1 MLSDIDIAHRISL
14 KPITDVAATIGLSEK
29 DLNLYGP
36 YKAKIKLTA
45 LRRSNDSTTGKLILV
60 TAITPTPL
68 GEGKT
73 TVSIGLSQAFWKLGK
88 RSVVALR
95 EPSLGPVFG
104 LKGGATGGGYS
115 QVLPMEDIN
124 LHFTGDFH
132 AVTAAHNLL
141 SAVMDAMIFHGNEVG
156 IDPGRIL
163 WPRTID
169 MNDRSL
175 RNVVIGLKQALN
187 GPMREER
194 FVITPDSEIMAILGL
209 SKSYSELK
217 ERINRI
223 LVGFTRERHA
233 VYAEAFKSAG
243 AMAALLKD
251 ALLPNLVQTTENT
264 PAIIHTGPFGNIAH
278 GTCSLTA
285 IEAALAFSD
294 YAVVEAGFGS
304 DLGGEKFLNI
314 VSRLLGRHPD
324 VAVLVVTIRALKY
337 HGGVDKNELTTE
349 NLSALERGFEN
360 VQAHLHILK
369 NIFGM
374 PVVVAI
380 NRFPQ
385 DTEAEIEKLSQLLI
399 HEEVPFALSE
409 GHARGG
415 EGVTNLAKEVMNTIS
430 QGTNH
435 YRPLYS
441 LDLPLKQKIELV
453 AHQVYSA
460 GAIKYSKQAE
470 RALRIAE
477 KNNLNNLFVC
487 MAKTQSSISDDP
499 SLRGWPRGYN
509 FYIDD
514 IRFRTGAGFAVPI
527 CGNILEM
534 PGLPKQPAAWQ
545 VDIDDE
551 GTITGLF

>member
-1 MLSDIDIAHRISL
+1 MLTDIEIAHQIQL
-14 KPITDVAATIGLSEK
+14 KPITDVAATLGLSEK
-29 DLNLYGP
+29 DLHLYGP
-36 YKAKIKLTA
+36 YKAKIRLEALKNNLTTH
-45 LRRSNDSTTGKLILV
+45 SGKLILV

-73 TVSIGLSQAFWKLGK
+73 TVSIGLSQAFWKIGK

-217 ERINRI
+217 ERINNI
-223 LVGFTRERHA
+223 LVGFTRDRKA
-233 VYAEAFKSAG
+233 VYADAFKSAG

-337 HGGVDKNELTTE
+337 HGGLGKDELTEE
-349 NLSALERGFEN
+349 NLDALQRGFEN

-385 DTEAEIEKLSQLLI
+385 DTEAEIEKLSKLLSN
-399 HEEVPFALSE
+399 ENTPFALSE
-409 GHARGG
+409 GHAKGG
-415 EGVTNLAKEVMNTIS
+415 DGVVALAKAVIETIEK
-430 QGTNH
+430 GENN

-470 RALRIAE
+470 RALRVAE

-499 SLRGWPRGYN
+499 TLRGWPRGYN

-545 VDIDDE
+545 VDIDDD

>member
-1 MLSDIDIAHRISL
+1 MLSDIDIAHRTPL
-14 KPITDVAATIGLSEK
+14 KPITDVATTIGLSET

-36 YKAKIKLTA
+36 YKAKIKLEA
-45 LRRSNDSTTGKLILV
+45 LRRPGASSSGKLVLV

-223 LVGFTRERHA
+223 LVGFTRDRRA

-285 IEAALAFSD
+285 IEAALALSE

-337 HGGVDKNELTTE
+337 HGGMDKNELTTE
-349 NLSALERGFEN
+349 NLNALERGFEN

-385 DTEAEIEKLSQLLI
+385 DTEAEIEKLSQLLVQ
-399 HEEVPFALSE
+399 EDVPFALSE

-415 EGVTNLAKEVMNTIS
+415 EGVTELAKAVMDTIDR
-430 QGTNH
+430 GDNH

-477 KNNLNNLFVC
+477 KNNLNDLFVC

-499 SLRGWPRGYN
+499 TLRGWPRGYN

-545 VDIDDE
+545 VDIDDD

>member
-1 MLSDIDIAHRISL
+1 MLSDIDIAHRTPL
-14 KPITDVAATIGLSEK
+14 KPITDVAATIGLSET

-36 YKAKIKLTA
+36 YKAKIKLEA
-45 LRRSNDSTTGKLILV
+45 LRRPGASSSGKLVLV

-223 LVGFTRERHA
+223 LVGFTRDRHA

-285 IEAALAFSD
+285 IEAALALSE

-337 HGGVDKNELTTE
+337 HGGMDKNELTTE
-349 NLSALERGFEN
+349 NLNALERGFEN

-385 DTEAEIEKLSQLLI
+385 DTEAEIEKLSQLLVQ
-399 HEEVPFALSE
+399 EDVPFALSE

-415 EGVTNLAKEVMNTIS
+415 EGVTELAKAVMDTIDR
-430 QGTNH
+430 GDNH

-477 KNNLNNLFVC
+477 KNNLNDLFVC

-499 SLRGWPRGYN
+499 TLRGWPRGYN

-545 VDIDDE
+545 VDIDDD

>member
-1 MLSDIDIAHRISL
+1 MLTDIEIAHQIQL
-14 KPITDVAATIGLSEK
+14 KPITEVASAVGLHET
-29 DLNLYGP
+29 DLHLFGP
-36 YKAKIKLTA
+36 YKAKIGLPA
-45 LRRSNDSTTGKLILV
+45 LKRVTQEQKGKLILV

-73 TVSIGLSQAFWKLGK
+73 TVSIGLSQAFWKIGQ

-132 AVTAAHNLL
+132 AVTSAHNLL

-175 RNVVIGLKQALN
+175 RYTVIGLKQALN

-209 SKSYSELK
+209 SKTYSELK
-217 ERINRI
+217 ERINKI
-223 LVGFTRERHA
+223 LVGFTRERKA

-285 IEAALAFSD
+285 IEAALSLSD

-337 HGGVDKNELTTE
+337 HGGLNKEELTRE
-349 NLSALERGFEN
+349 NLEALERGFEN
-360 VQAHLHILK
+360 VEAHLHILK

-385 DTEAEIEKLSQLLI
+385 DTEAEIEKLSTLLTKQD
-399 HEEVPFALSE
+399 VPFALSE

-415 EGVTNLAKEVMNTIS
+415 EGVVDLARTVIEVINK
-430 QGTNH
+430 GENN

-499 SLRGWPRGYN
+499 ALRGWPRGYN

-551 GTITGLF
+551 GIISGLF

>member
-1 MLSDIDIAHRISL
+1 MLSDIDIAHRTPL
-14 KPITDVAATIGLSEK
+14 KPITDVAATIGLSET

-36 YKAKIKLTA
+36 YKAKIKLEA
-45 LRRSNDSTTGKLILV
+45 LRRPGASSSGKLVLV

-223 LVGFTRERHA
+223 LVGFTRDRRA

-285 IEAALAFSD
+285 IEAALALSE

-337 HGGVDKNELTTE
+337 HGGMDKNELTTE
-349 NLSALERGFEN
+349 NLNALERGFEN

-385 DTEAEIEKLSQLLI
+385 DTEAEIEKLSQLLVQ
-399 HEEVPFALSE
+399 EDVPFALSE

-415 EGVTNLAKEVMNTIS
+415 EGVTELAKAVMDTIDR
-430 QGTNH
+430 GDNH

-477 KNNLNNLFVC
+477 KNNLNDLFVC

-499 SLRGWPRGYN
+499 TLRGWPRGYN

-545 VDIDDE
+545 VDIDDD

>member
-1 MLSDIDIAHRISL
+1 MLSDIEIAHRTPL
-14 KPITDVAATIGLSEK
+14 KPITDVAATIGLRSQ

-36 YKAKIKLTA
+36 YKAKIQLEA
-45 LRRSNDSTTGKLILV
+45 LRRTGSSASGKLILV

-73 TVSIGLSQAFWKLGK
+73 TVSIGLSQAFWKIGK

-209 SKSYSELK
+209 SKSYGELK

-223 LVGFTRERHA
+223 LVGFTRQRQA

-337 HGGVDKNELTTE
+337 HGGMDKNELTTE
-349 NLSALERGFEN
+349 NLDALERGFEN

-385 DTEAEIEKLSQLLI
+385 DTEAEIEKISKLLLQ
-399 HEEVPFALSE
+399 EEVPFALSE

-415 EGVTNLAKEVMNTIS
+415 EGVTELAKTVIATIDR
-430 QGTNH
+430 GENN

-545 VDIDDE
+545 VDIDDA